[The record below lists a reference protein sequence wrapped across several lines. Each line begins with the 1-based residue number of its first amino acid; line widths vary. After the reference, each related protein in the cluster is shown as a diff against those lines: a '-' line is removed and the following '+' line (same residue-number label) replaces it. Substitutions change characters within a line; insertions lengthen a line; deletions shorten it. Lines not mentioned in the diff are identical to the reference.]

1 MNMNNLVDS
10 SVFHWSGRMKPTY
23 ILLLAVA
30 LALGASAAIA
40 DPSATTPPGSDEQ
53 QLRALKTAVDDAY
66 NIYNTATNDPGDKL
80 WHAYRHLSETN
91 VPRMFDLAKKDPASQ
106 TSYEVLSWITERG
119 LAGSGHI
126 LSNRLDS
133 LELLAQYHAT
143 NPTVGPLCAF
153 LGHSWV
159 WRWRDQPVVD
169 FLQAVAAQNPD
180 RANRAQAIFSLGSL
194 NANKAAQLAELEN
207 WGDTPFYEEIMGTNK
222 AAIMAVLQKGNS
234 KSAATVAE
242 QQLQDVIDHYADCRD
257 LRPRV
262 KKERPLLKEQAQEQ
276 LFELLHLSIG
286 SVAPEIE
293 AAGVDGKKFK
303 LSDTRGKITVLSF
316 WASWCG
322 PCMQSVPAER
332 ALAERL
338 KGQPFAFVGVNGD
351 AILTNVAH
359 AITHEQMTWPSF
371 WNGNGGPEGP
381 ISSAWNVHGWPTV
394 YLIDANGIL
403 RFKLEGYGR
412 QTSNELNGSVDVLMK
427 ELASRNQ

>member
-1 MNMNNLVDS
+1 MNNLSDC
-10 SVFHWSGRMKPTY
+10 SVFHWRKRMKPAYT
-23 ILLLAVA
+23 LLFAAA
-30 LALGASAAIA
+30 LALHTCAAMA
-40 DPSATTPPGSDEQ
+40 QSLSTNSPGSDEQ
-53 QLRALKTAVDDAY
+53 QLRALKTAVDDAFT
-66 NIYNTATNDPGDKL
+66 IYDTATNDPGNKL
-80 WHAYRHLSETN
+80 WLTYRNLSETN

-106 TSYEVLSWITERG
+106 TSFEVLSWIAGSG

-126 LSNRLDS
+126 LTNRLDS
-133 LELLAQYHAT
+133 LELLAQYQAT
-143 NPTVGPLCAF
+143 NPAVGPLCAYI
-153 LGHSWV
+153 GHSWS
-159 WRWRDQPVVD
+159 WRWHDQPVVD
-169 FLQAVAAQNPD
+169 FLQAVARDNPD
-180 RANRAQAIFSLGSL
+180 RANRAQAIFSLGSV
-194 NANKAAQLAELEN
+194 NAEKAAQLAELEN
-207 WGDTPFYEEIMGTNK
+207 WGDAPFYMANLGTNK
-222 AAIMAVLQKGNS
+222 AAVLAELNIFDS
-234 KSAATVAE
+234 KSAAAAAE
-242 QQLQDVIDHYADCRD
+242 QQLQDVIDHYTDCRD
-257 LRPRV
+257 LQPRV

-359 AITHEQMTWPSF
+359 AIAHEQMTWPSF
-371 WNGNGGPEGP
+371 WNGKGGPEGP

-403 RFKLEGYGR
+403 RFKSVGYGP

-427 ELASRNQ
+427 EVASQNQ